1 MSLILRCPLAGWS
14 SSLEEAPDPVFA
26 GRMLG
31 DGILIDPTGNEL
43 FAPCAGEIISIAA
56 AGHAIA
62 IRGEEGIEVLMH
74 VGIDTVNLAGAGL
87 QVHVSQG
94 AKIAAG
100 TKLISFD
107 LDYLASNAKSL
118 VTPIIITNSEQFER
132 LDLSLDRE
140 LAVGDVLMQV
150 RKKGSAPPHA
160 ERVEQSCRETVRI
173 DHEHGIHARPAAL
186 IANLAK
192 QCGSRVEIAVR
203 GNSANAASAVALMS
217 LGVRAHDEVVINAFG
232 PNAQETVAAIKDVIL
247 SLEAHKEPARVAVAP
262 SELPPALEANHLRG
276 VVASRGLV
284 VGRAFRLR
292 RAEIAIAEQ
301 GNGIAY
307 ERSQLE
313 RARAVV
319 RTRLQELAA
328 SAQQQARQ
336 VIEAHSEFVDDPE
349 LVATA
354 TSFIEDGKSAAFG
367 WRRAI
372 RNYADAFKSLGDA
385 RMTERVDDLA
395 DVEHQ
400 VIAALMG
407 NESTSQI
414 QIPDQAIVIAADLQP
429 SQFVALDQAKLAG
442 VCLASGGPTS
452 HVAILAAASGIP
464 MLVALGERL
473 QNIVDGSWLVLDA
486 DQGTLQLT
494 PTEDE
499 LTKNLALLAARREQL
514 EMQRAAAQRE
524 CYTAD
529 AVRIEVFANL
539 GSLADA
545 KKAMTQGAEGCGLLR
560 SEFLFLDRERA
571 PDEGEQLE
579 CYQGIAEALAGRPL
593 VIRTLDIGGDKPIP
607 YLPLPAEANPA
618 LGLRGVR
625 TSLWRPD
632 LLRTQLRAI
641 LSVKPQGQCRIL
653 LPMITELE
661 ELRTIRR
668 LIEEVRAE
676 IEVARPSIGV
686 MIETPASAVLADQ
699 LAREVDFLSIG
710 TNDLTQYTL
719 AMDRGHADLARR
731 LDGLH
736 PGVLRL
742 IAMTCDAASK
752 HQRLVAV
759 CGGLA
764 SDPVA
769 APVLV
774 GLGVGE
780 LSVVPAM
787 IPQIKQLM
795 ASITLSECRALA
807 QQVLQLESAEEV
819 RSALRAAHRM
829 SEYAPAASAK
839 WG

>member
-1 MSLILRCPLAGWS
+1 
-14 SSLEEAPDPVFA
+14 
-26 GRMLG
+26 
-31 DGILIDPTGNEL
+31 
-43 FAPCAGEIISIAA
+43 
-56 AGHAIA
+56 
-62 IRGEEGIEVLMH
+62 
-74 VGIDTVNLAGAGL
+74 
-87 QVHVSQG
+87 
-94 AKIAAG
+94 
-100 TKLISFD
+100 
-107 LDYLASNAKSL
+107 
-118 VTPIIITNSEQFER
+118 
-132 LDLSLDRE
+132 
-140 LAVGDVLMQV
+140 
-150 RKKGSAPPHA
+150 
-160 ERVEQSCRETVRI
+160 
-173 DHEHGIHARPAAL
+173 
-186 IANLAK
+186 
-192 QCGSRVEIAVR
+192 
-203 GNSANAASAVALMS
+203 MS
-217 LGVRAHDEVVINAFG
+217 LGVHAQDEVVIHAFG
-232 PNAQETVAAIKDVIL
+232 PNAQETVAAIKNVIL
-247 SLEAHKEPARVAVAP
+247 SLEAHKEPAVVPVA
-262 SELPPALEANHLRG
+262 SGELPPALDANRLRG

-301 GNGIAY
+301 GNGIAH
-307 ERSQLE
+307 ERSELE
-313 RARAVV
+313 RARTVV

-328 SAQQQARQ
+328 SAQQEARQ
-336 VIEAHSEFVDDPE
+336 VIEAHLEFVDDPE
-349 LVATA
+349 LVAAA
-354 TSFIEDGKSAAFG
+354 TSFIEDGKSAALG

-385 RMTERVDDLA
+385 RMAERVDDLA

-400 VIAALMG
+400 VIAALTG
-407 NESTSQI
+407 DESASQI

-429 SQFVALDQAKLAG
+429 SQFVALDRARLAG
-442 VCLASGGPTS
+442 VCLAAGGPTS
-452 HVAILAAASGIP
+452 HVAILAAAAGIP
-464 MLVALGERL
+464 LLVALGKRV
-473 QNIVDGSWLVLDA
+473 QDIADGRWLVLDA
-486 DQGTLQLT
+486 DQGILHLA
-494 PTEDE
+494 PTADE
-499 LTKNLALLAARREQL
+499 LTKNSERVAARREQM
-514 EMQRAAAQRE
+514 EVQRIAAQRD
-524 CYTAD
+524 CYTSD

-539 GSLADA
+539 GSLDDA
-545 KKAMTQGAEGCGLLR
+545 KMAMTQGAEGCGLLR
-560 SEFLFLDRERA
+560 TEFLFLDRERA

-579 CYQGIAEALAGRPL
+579 CYQEIANALAGRPL

-641 LSVKPQGQCRIL
+641 LRVKPQGQSRIL
-653 LPMITELE
+653 LPMITDIE

-676 IEVARPSIGV
+676 MEVAQPSIGV

-719 AMDRGHADLARR
+719 AMDRGHADLATR

-742 IAMTCDAASK
+742 IAMACDAASK

-764 SDPVA
+764 SDPIA

-787 IPQIKQLM
+787 IPQIKQLI

-807 QQVLQLESAEEV
+807 QTVLQLESAEQV
-819 RSALRAAHRM
+819 RSALRATHRQ
-829 SEYAPAASAK
+829 SEGVPAATAK